1 MNWRKLFYVHPNTA
15 NLWQV
20 CFNLVA
26 RTVIVALA
34 WTCLLGIGFLLN
46 LWISLVLSALGTN
59 DTVKNVLSQL
69 VLFSVTMA
77 GVAATITGVADAVA
91 LTIAAIRSST
101 TPNSHQGGSE
111 DDKQKSD
118 FG

>member
-26 RTVIVALA
+26 RTAIVALA
-34 WTCLLGIGFLLN
+34 WACLLGIGFLLN

-59 DTVKNVLSQL
+59 DTVKNVLS
-69 VLFSVTMA
+69 
-77 GVAATITGVADAVA
+77 
-91 LTIAAIRSST
+91 
-101 TPNSHQGGSE
+101 
-111 DDKQKSD
+111 
-118 FG
+118 